1 MFAIKKYVRRVYAL
15 QVILI
20 TIFACHSQS
29 FGKENNPVAINVISC
44 RYATGVESV
53 MDDQGNKVFA
63 PEFTIDTISG
73 QQIIERT
80 DFVNGKASAL
90 RFIGSANRG
99 AFNTVSSA
107 ITNYEF
113 QSISVFVDPYNAVSA
128 FIQVTRIYLGNMHGF
143 TSRMRFG
150 TASKG
155 SIVYSTDLKPQ
166 EILCKWRYVKDKKVM
181 IDNFIESPLYA
192 NTLDGGVL
200 INNGWKKVD
209 EQVSP

>member
-1 MFAIKKYVRRVYAL
+1 MFAIKKDVRRVYAL

-20 TIFACHSQS
+20 AICTYHSQS
-29 FGKENNPVAINVISC
+29 FGQENKLVAINVISC

-107 ITNYEF
+107 ITSDEF
-113 QSISVFVDPYNAVSA
+113 QSISVFVDPYNTVSV
-128 FIQVTRIYLGNMHGF
+128 FIQVTRVYLGNMHGF

-150 TASKG
+150 DAPNHSM
-155 SIVYSTDLKPQ
+155 VYRTDLKPHKL
-166 EILCKWRYVKDKKVM
+166 LCKWKYAQDKKV
-181 IDNFIESPLYA
+181 IASNFIESPLDTNA
-192 NTLDGGVL
+192 LDGGVL
-200 INNGWKKVD
+200 MNNGWKKID